1 VGEPTGI
8 EATRAPALPSAAAG
22 PDVQAHRYFRRIV
35 RSRVGM
41 RWWLGAIFVLIAVLT
56 AVLVATVAA
65 RQADDA
71 LRSNSEDIAIG
82 RAVSAAFAVEQ
93 AAADGSLAA
102 ELPELANRR
111 GLALF
116 VFGPDGRLLSPPRSH
131 GVEWESIPDGE
142 AALESALADHRFVET
157 SESSGATLVG
167 LPLRRLSDESA
178 LVAFAAQPAAYERS
192 LAIFR
197 REVLRAALWAALVAA
212 AAGLLAAALI
222 ARRLRKI
229 SGAAAAI
236 ERGDF
241 DLELR
246 PRFPDEV
253 GSLAHSI
260 DRMRVRLAAS
270 IEQLRGERDRLRRLL
285 GQLREAVIAFDD
297 ELGIQ
302 FANANAGTIL
312 GPAFEPGGTLPAQWA
327 GIPLRELGHGLF
339 RADATVA
346 QARAELGGRSLSIIG
361 VPAGASELAV
371 LVVTDVTEQ
380 ARRERAEREFVSNAS
395 HELRTPVSAITSAV
409 EALESG
415 AKDVPADRD
424 AFIELIGRQ
433 AARLGRLTRSLLIMA
448 RAQTQAEPIQL
459 EPVELRP
466 LLEEIVA
473 SAGDHPHVTLR
484 LDCPPGVTALA
495 QRDIAEQV
503 VSNLL
508 GNALKHT
515 EAGTIAL
522 SVRADR
528 ETVAIEVRDTG
539 PGIPAEARERI
550 FDRFYSGEQGRRD
563 GFGLGLAIARDAARA
578 LGGSIELDS
587 EPGRGTSARVILARA
602 QAA

>member
-1 VGEPTGI
+1 LG
-8 EATRAPALPSAAAG
+8 
-22 PDVQAHRYFRRIV
+22 RIV
-35 RSRVGM
+35 RARVGM

-93 AAADGSLAA
+93 AAESGSLPS
-102 ELPELANRR
+102 ELPELARRR

-116 VFGPDGRLLSPPRSH
+116 VFGPDGRPLSPQRSL
-131 GVEWESIPDGE
+131 GIAWESVPEAE
-142 AALESALADHRFVET
+142 AALTAALADRRFVET
-157 SESSGATLVG
+157 SESTGATLVA
-167 LPLRRLSDESA
+167 LPLRRLPDAGA
-178 LVAFAAQPAAYERS
+178 LVAFAPQPAAYERS
-192 LAIFR
+192 LAVFR

-229 SGAAAAI
+229 SRAAAAI

-241 DLELR
+241 DVRLQ

-270 IEQLRGERDRLRRLL
+270 IEQLRGERDRLQRLL

-297 ELGIQ
+297 GLVIQ
-302 FANANAGTIL
+302 FANANAATML
-312 GPAFEPGGTLPAQWA
+312 GPAFEPGGSLPADWA
-327 GIPLRELGHGLF
+327 GIPLRELGHALF

-346 QARAELGGRSLSIIG
+346 QARAEPGGRTLSIIG
-361 VPAGASELAV
+361 VPAGTSDLAV
-371 LVVTDVTEQ
+371 IVVTDVTEQ

-409 EALESG
+409 EALQSG
-415 AKDVPADRD
+415 AKDVPGDRD

-433 AARLGRLTRSLLIMA
+433 SARLGRLTRSLLIMA
-448 RAQTQAEPIQL
+448 RAQTQAEAVQL

-473 SAGDHPHVTLR
+473 STGERPGVTVR
-484 LDCPPGVTALA
+484 LECPPGVTALA

-515 EAGTIAL
+515 AVGTIAL

-539 PGIPAEARERI
+539 SGIPPEARERI

-578 LGGSIELDS
+578 LGGSIEIDS
-587 EPGRGTSARVILARA
+587 EPGRGTAARVILARA